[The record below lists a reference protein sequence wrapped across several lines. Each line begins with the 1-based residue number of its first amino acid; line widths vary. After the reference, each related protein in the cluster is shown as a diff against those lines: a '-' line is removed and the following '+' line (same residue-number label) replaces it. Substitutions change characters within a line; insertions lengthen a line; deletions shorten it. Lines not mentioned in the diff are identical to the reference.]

1 MTNWENFAQVAELL
15 ITTGGGGGGGVRI
28 VSLFFKISP
37 ERSEEMFDANSFPYN
52 FEKVHFPERW
62 VRDQVLTNVGL
73 AMNIASLEVARVVK
87 TQEGEVG

>member
-1 MTNWENFAQVAELL
+1 
-15 ITTGGGGGGGVRI
+15 
-28 VSLFFKISP
+28 
-37 ERSEEMFDANSFPYN
+37 MFDANSFPYN